1 MSCDQ
6 SVMPLMVHAGFIVQA
21 DLTRPEAIGAVVD
34 RARTEFGT
42 LDIFVSN
49 ARPELL
55 MDPVF
60 PLEIH

>member
-1 MSCDQ
+1 
-6 SVMPLMVHAGFIVQA
+6 MVHAGFIVQA